1 MKNALFGPLS
11 KNFVHFILTRV
22 EKVLKLFRVQVINRL
37 NVSSLLGKIGHFCQV
52 YFSN

>member
-37 NVSSLLGKIGHFCQV
+37 NVSSLLGKIGHFRQV